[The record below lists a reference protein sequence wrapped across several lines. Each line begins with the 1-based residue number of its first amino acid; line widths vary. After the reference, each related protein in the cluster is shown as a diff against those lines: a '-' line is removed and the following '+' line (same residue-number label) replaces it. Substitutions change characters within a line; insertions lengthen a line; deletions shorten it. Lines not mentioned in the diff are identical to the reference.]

1 MVKLCPALRVRSD
14 LLSIFPY
21 LQKCSAT
28 DGASIVWG
36 KSRQVF
42 ARKLAGKNAK
52 EGIFSRFPGFRIY
65 CRTSSA
71 MEGASF
77 VCRKQLASFRQKTCG
92 VKNCKEAI
100 FYTTPFQSGL
110 GWWART
116 GFKLAKMERQAANTT
131 RQSQDRPC
139 LFL

>member
-52 EGIFSRFPGFRIY
+52 EGIFFPLSRVPLSPPLPYGNAFRALPI
-65 CRTSSA
+65 
-71 MEGASF
+71 GARF
-77 VCRKQLASFRQKTCG
+77 VG
-92 VKNCKEAI
+92 KN
-100 FYTTPFQSGL
+100 GL
-110 GWWART
+110 
-116 GFKLAKMERQAANTT
+116 
-131 RQSQDRPC
+131 
-139 LFL
+139 